1 MKNNIAVEILADAN
15 IHDENAADATTDR
28 IPVQRSLQLYHAQ
41 PANTAELKKVVDTTT
56 DYIAVEI
63 LVDANIHD
71 ENVYV
76 TTDRIAV

>member
-1 MKNNIAVEILADAN
+1 M
-15 IHDENAADATTDR
+15 
-28 IPVQRSLQLYHAQ
+28 QLYHAQ
-41 PANTAELKKVVDTTT
+41 PANTAELKKVVDATT

-71 ENVYV
+71 ENVDV